1 MRRSLG
7 SLGWRYTFLQ
17 SHGAGN
23 LLESM
28 AAMLLGLANVKMY
41 IPL

>member
-7 SLGWRYTFLQ
+7 WHSWRYTFLQ
-17 SHGAGN
+17 SYGTRT

-28 AAMLLGLANVKMY
+28 AAMLLGLANVKKY